1 MDENET
7 KLPLS
12 QGGSS
17 EPASQVWQPF
27 EGFRREID
35 RLFEDFGRSF
45 WQPSRRSSTGPA
57 VDVVESENAYE
68 LKAEMPGM
76 DEKNIEVKVA
86 NGNLT
91 IKGEKQEE
99 KEEKKKDYYL
109 QERKFGSF
117 ERSFSI
123 PEGVDT
129 DKIEA
134 AFKNG
139 VLNVTLPK
147 KLEAQKPAKN
157 IEVKGARSVLS
168 ERC

>member
-1 MDENET
+1 MGENET
-7 KLPLS
+7 KLPVS
-12 QGGSS
+12 QERIS

-45 WQPSRRSSTGPA
+45 WQPSRRSFPA
-57 VDVVESENAYE
+57 VDVVESESAYE
-68 LKAEMPGM
+68 IKAEMPGM

-109 QERKFGSF
+109 RERKFGSF

-147 KLEAQKPAKN
+147 KPEAQKPAKN
-157 IEVKGARSVLS
+157 IEVKAA
-168 ERC
+168 